1 MKSISLAGD
10 GFDIGIKLEN
20 LLIDPKKIWKDFF
33 HSQMK
38 SISLTSV
45 VILA

>member
-1 MKSISLAGD
+1 MNEIDFISQ
-10 GFDIGIKLEN
+10 IIRIELEN
-20 LLIDPKKIWKDFF
+20 LLMNPKKTWKDFF

-38 SISLTSV
+38 SISLTAM